1 MSLPVYDKPQI
12 TEDSSLTEL
21 MMDKYQYDIGRT
33 QGSGFCV
40 GGALCDYFKN
50 GMGWY
55 TKGSDRASDSSN
67 WVDTNAVSRFP
78 FVEELTDRLYDIL
91 KKFGWSSKFSQ
102 EEIDQACYYYA
113 SVIIEENDSGDYISA
128 WSAVEDFLM
137 EFKVDDAVYDAD
149 GNFVKAINEWC

>member
-1 MSLPVYDKPQI
+1 MSLPVYDKPQV

-33 QGSGFCV
+33 QGGGFCV

-55 TKGSDRASDSSN
+55 TKGTVQDIETN
-67 WVDTNAVSRFP
+67 WVDENAVSRFP
-78 FVEELTDRLYDIL
+78 FVEELTDRLCDIL

-113 SVIIEENDSGDYISA
+113 SVIIEENDSGNYQGA
-128 WSAVEDFLM
+128 WSIVEDFLM
-137 EFKVDDAVYDAD
+137 EFQIDDAEYDAD
-149 GNFVKAINEWC
+149 GNFVRTINEWC

>member
-1 MSLPVYDKPQI
+1 M
-12 TEDSSLTEL
+12 
-21 MMDKYQYDIGRT
+21 
-33 QGSGFCV
+33 
-40 GGALCDYFKN
+40 
-50 GMGWY
+50 
-55 TKGSDRASDSSN
+55 
-67 WVDTNAVSRFP
+67 
-78 FVEELTDRLYDIL
+78 TDRLYDIL